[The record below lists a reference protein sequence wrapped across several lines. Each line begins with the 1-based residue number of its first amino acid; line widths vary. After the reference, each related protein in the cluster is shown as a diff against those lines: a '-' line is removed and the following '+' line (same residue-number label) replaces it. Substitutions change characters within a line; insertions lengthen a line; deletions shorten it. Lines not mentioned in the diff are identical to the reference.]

1 MSLLPTSEEF
11 VKKKIENL
19 QMREA
24 VFRYA
29 VENLMEMYCC
39 IDSEGRLTFINKSFL
54 KILGS
59 DYELLIGE
67 KFCSLF
73 VNTNQIE
80 EKLKNL
86 SCSNPAA
93 FEKVELK
100 TDKNLLNPIN
110 VFACAV
116 ENESLNG
123 IEYLIFS
130 RNGFDEHMVEID
142 ENLKF
147 RSIVSGLQEMI
158 ALLDSNMKLTYQ
170 SPSLIR
176 ALGYSD
182 EELLGKNP
190 LELTHPDDRA
200 IVMQALN
207 EVLDKQNDGFP
218 TELRLLKK
226 DGEYLPI
233 EAIAQNY
240 LNIPGIN
247 SIIITSRNIQ
257 NRKKYESELIRNGRI
272 YSSFVQNI
280 AEGISR
286 IELIPPMPL
295 DTTEDEQAKY
305 YLKHAY
311 LAYCNIAFVKM
322 YGFKNSDELIGKKIS
337 ELWFGTEE
345 EQINILL
352 PRIQKRFTIQNHIT
366 SEKDVNGNCLYFANN
381 IFGIISEN
389 KLNQVW
395 CTQVDITRQKEIED
409 ALKESEEM
417 YRTLVDTLQVGVSV
431 INLKG
436 KILACNLKNA
446 EMFGY
451 NSPSEMLSQNAFNL
465 ILPEN
470 TEVLKQTIN
479 KILTDGEIG
488 SCQISFKKADGNKLI
503 GDVSLRLINDFSNH
517 PKVIV
522 AVVQDIS
529 EKIFAEQALKRSES
543 QFRLIWKNSHD
554 GMRLTDSNGVILEIN
569 DAYSSLVEMAPE
581 ELIGKP
587 FSIVHYKNE
596 GDEIINRYKDK
607 FNKRGARSY
616 ERLVKLWNGK
626 EMWMEISESFFIIDD
641 EITLMLTMF
650 RDITERK
657 KTEEVLRLSESR
669 LNQVINLVPH
679 FIFAKDI
686 EGNFILTNQAT
697 ANAYGVSPQE
707 LLNKKDADFAKSQEE
722 VDHFRKDDLD
732 VIEGKVAKLIPEE
745 VITDSEG
752 KTRFLQ
758 TIKIPFTFSGTDKP
772 AVLGVS
778 TDITKRKL
786 AEELLKKSEKKYK
799 NLFDDIRDPLFILNP
814 DDEAILEVNKA
825 ASELYGFTRK
835 EFLNMSMKSLTKDIS
850 RGEKKIQDLFNNEPI
865 KDFESVHFN
874 KNGDH
879 LHILINADLIEFE
892 GQKAVFSSH
901 RDVTAFKKVEE
912 TVLKLSQAVEQSPAS
927 VIITDTKG
935 NIEYVN
941 PKFTEVTG
949 YTTEEVVGK
958 TPGIFKSG
966 YTSKQTY
973 AEMWNSIL
981 AGNEWRGEL
990 YNKKKNG
997 DLFWETVSIRPIKN
1011 SNGIITHFLAVK
1023 EDITEKKLMDLELK
1037 QALDRAEESSRLK
1050 SSLLANM
1057 SHELRTPM
1065 NGILGFAQLLN
1076 EEIKDPLNKQ
1086 MVQKIQNSGKRLMTT
1101 LNTILELSELESN
1114 KFLMT
1119 INKVNI
1125 CNSLML
1131 ALREYEEKAHQKG
1144 LLLEYQ
1150 IEEKNL
1156 VCFIDENIFNKIIIN
1171 LVDNALKFTSIGG
1184 IKIKL
1189 SSDGGL
1195 DDGLFAKI
1203 SVSDTGIGI
1212 DEKDLEIIFHE
1223 FRQASEGLGRNFEGS
1238 GLGLTLARKMARLM
1252 EGDITVESIPGKGS
1266 TFIYTIPAQ
1275 IDNTFQ
1281 MENRIAQ
1288 VESSVN
1294 NFNDISV
1301 DILPE
1306 ILLVEDNLIN
1316 KEVVEVFLRGIC
1328 KVDHAID
1335 GEGAIKMALQK
1346 HYDTILM
1353 DINLGSGITGVEVV
1367 KEIKKH
1373 STNRDIP
1380 IVALTGYAML
1390 GDKEK
1395 FLQAGM
1401 TNYLAKPFTKE
1412 ELINEL
1418 KIILGKKAK

>member
-1 MSLLPTSEEF
+1 MQDDAI
-11 VKKKIENL
+11 KKKMENLLIREALFRTAIENS
-19 QMREA
+19 MD
-24 VFRYA
+24 F
-29 VENLMEMYCC
+29 YCS
-39 IDSEGRLTFINKSFL
+39 INSEGRLTYINKSFL
-54 KILGS
+54 RILGL
-59 DYELLIGE
+59 DNNKLVGE
-67 KFCSLF
+67 KFTSF
-73 VNTNQIE
+73 FSNSNQVE
-80 EKLKNL
+80 EKLKTL
-86 SCSNPAA
+86 SCTNPAS

-100 TDKNLLNPIN
+100 IDKILQSTVDI
-110 VFACAV
+110 FACAV
-116 ENESLNG
+116 ENETLDG
-123 IEYLIFS
+123 IEYFIFS
-130 RNGFDEHMVEID
+130 KNSFDESKIQFE

-147 RSIVSGLQEMI
+147 RSVVFGLQEMV
-158 ALLDSNMKLTYQ
+158 ALLDSDMKIKYQ
-170 SPSLIR
+170 SPPFLR
-176 ALGYSD
+176 TLGYTND
-182 EELLGKNP
+182 ELHGKNP
-190 LELTHPDDRA
+190 LEITHPDDRV
-200 IVMQALN
+200 IVTQALKQ
-207 EVLDKQNDGFP
+207 VIDKQNDGIP

-233 EAIAQNY
+233 EAIAQNF

-247 SIIITSRNIQ
+247 SIIITARNIH
-257 NRKKYESELIRNGRI
+257 NRNKYESDLIRNGRI
-272 YSSFVQNI
+272 YSSFVQNT

-286 IELIPPMPL
+286 IELIPPMPVNL
-295 DTTEDEQAKY
+295 QEDEQARY
-305 YLKHAY
+305 YLNHAY
-311 LAYCNIAFVKM
+311 LADCNSAFIKM
-322 YGFKNSDELIGKKIS
+322 YGFKDSNDLIGRKVS

-352 PRIQKRFTIQNHIT
+352 PRIKKQFSIQNHIT
-366 SEKDVNGNCLYFANN
+366 SEKDVNGNCLYFTNN
-381 IFGIISEN
+381 VFGLISN
-389 KLNQVW
+389 DKLYQIW
-395 CTQVDITRQKEIED
+395 CTQVDITGQKEAEE

-431 INLKG
+431 INLTG
-436 KILACNLKNA
+436 KILACNIKNA

-451 NSPSEMLSQNAFNL
+451 KTTSEILSKNAFNL
-465 ILPEN
+465 TLPEN
-470 TEVLKQTIN
+470 RETLKQTIK
-479 KILTDGEIG
+479 KILTSG
-488 SCQISFKKADGNKLI
+488 QISYCQLSFIKADGNKFI
-503 GDVSLRLINDFSNH
+503 GDVSLRLVNDFSNH

-522 AVVQDIS
+522 AVIQDIT
-529 EKIFAEQALKRSES
+529 EKILAEQALKRSES
-543 QFRLIWKNSHD
+543 QFRLVWKNSRD
-554 GMRLTDSNGVILEIN
+554 GMRLTDSNGIILEIN
-569 DAYSSLVEMAPE
+569 DAYCSLVEKTPE

-587 FSIVHYKNE
+587 FSMVHFKDE
-596 GDEIINRYKDK
+596 GDEIITRYKDK
-607 FNKRGARSY
+607 FNERSQRSY

-626 EMWMEISESFFIIDD
+626 EVWMDVSESFFLMDD
-641 EITLMLTMF
+641 EKSLMLTMF
-650 RDITERK
+650 RDITERR

-697 ANAYGVSPQE
+697 ADAYGITPEE

-722 VDHFRKDDLD
+722 IDHFRKDDLE
-732 VIEGKVAKLIPEE
+732 VMEGKVIKLIPEE

-752 KTRFLQ
+752 KTRYLQ

-799 NLFDDIRDPLFILNP
+799 NLFDDISDSLFILNP
-814 DDEAILEVNKA
+814 EDEAILEVNKA
-825 ASELYGFTRK
+825 ACELYGFTKK
-835 EFLNMSMKSLTKDIS
+835 EFLSMSMKSLTKDIT
-850 RGEKKIQDLFNNEPI
+850 RGEKQIQNLLNNKTI
-865 KDFESVHFN
+865 KDFESIHFA
-874 KNGDH
+874 KNGDQIH
-879 LHILINADLIEFE
+879 VLINADLIEFE

-901 RDVTAFKKVEE
+901 RDITTLKKVEE

-927 VIITDTKG
+927 VIITDTEGK
-935 NIEYVN
+935 IEYVN
-941 PKFTEVTG
+941 SKFTEVSG
-949 YTTEEVVGK
+949 YTSEEAVGK
-958 TPGIFKSG
+958 TPRIIRSG
-966 YTSKQTY
+966 FVSKETYT
-973 AEMWNSIL
+973 ELWNSIL

-1011 SNGIITHFLAVK
+1011 LKGITTHFLAVK
-1023 EDITEKKLMDLELK
+1023 EDITEKKMMDLELK

-1076 EEIKDPLNKQ
+1076 EEIKDPLGKQ

-1119 INKVNI
+1119 INKINI
-1125 CNSLML
+1125 YNSLML
-1131 ALREYEEKAHQKG
+1131 ALKEYEEKAIQKG
-1144 LLLEYQ
+1144 LVLEYQ

-1156 VCFIDENIFNKIIIN
+1156 VCFVDENIFNKIIVN
-1171 LVDNALKFTSIGG
+1171 LVDNALKFTSVGRITV
-1184 IKIKL
+1184 KL

-1212 DEKDLEIIFHE
+1212 EEKDLEIIFHE
-1223 FRQASEGLGRNFEGS
+1223 FRQASEGLGRNYEGN

-1266 TFIYTIPAQ
+1266 TFTYTIPAQ
-1275 IDNTFQ
+1275 IDNL
-1281 MENRIAQ
+1281 
-1288 VESSVN
+1288 
-1294 NFNDISV
+1294 FNHEYIDEEEV
-1301 DILPE
+1301 QQTNDDEETRFNVLPE

-1328 KVDHAID
+1328 KIDHAVD

-1346 HYDTILM
+1346 HYDAILM
-1353 DINLGSGITGVEVV
+1353 DINLGSGLTGVDVV

-1373 STNRDIP
+1373 NSNRDIP

-1395 FLQAGM
+1395 FLKVGM

-1412 ELINEL
+1412 ELINEIR
-1418 KIILGKKAK
+1418 IILKDKAK